1 MLGSH
6 PGECVR
12 LYTLH
17 QVIDQRSLGRAGGLV
32 SGYRWA

>member
-6 PGECVR
+6 LGECVQ
-12 LYTLH
+12 LYAHH
-17 QVIDQRSLGRAGGLV
+17 QVIDQRSPGRAGGLV